1 MRVARGRMGRG
12 RLSLLQ
18 RYTTV
23 GDSHTRLR
31 FVCAQYILSH
41 FRRLPRE
48 FQLFPRMM
56 HAPETVPAVCEHR
69 YGQIRDL
76 IIGALCVIYVH
87 APSRTRR
94 INSFTNC

>member
-18 RYTTV
+18 RYTAV
-23 GDSHTRLR
+23 GDSHTRSR

-41 FRRLPRE
+41 FRRLPGE

-56 HAPETVPAVCEHR
+56 HAPETVPAVCEASFWTNTR
-69 YGQIRDL
+69 LNNGCVMRNL
-76 IIGALCVIYVH
+76 CASSVSGAAH
-87 APSRTRR
+87 
-94 INSFTNC
+94 